1 MKIGEVAKIK
11 SNGKE
16 ISMLNNFGVNK
27 GLMKLNFGLFQIL
40 ILMGLNFTDAFSM
53 VYREEV
59 TFHDVV

>member
-16 ISMLNNFGVNK
+16 LSMINNFGVNK

-40 ILMGLNFTDAFSM
+40 ISMGLNFNDAFAIA
-53 VYREEV
+53 YREEV
-59 TFHDVV
+59 AFHDVV